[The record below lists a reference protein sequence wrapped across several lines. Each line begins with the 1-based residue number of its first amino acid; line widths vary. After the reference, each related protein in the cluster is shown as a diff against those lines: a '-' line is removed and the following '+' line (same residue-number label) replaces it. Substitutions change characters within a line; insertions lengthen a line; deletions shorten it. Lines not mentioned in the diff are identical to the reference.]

1 VISVTSPAAG
11 DGKSTLALNLAISL
25 AQSGKK
31 TIIVESDLRRPK
43 VHKLTGAENKVG
55 IVDALRGTLP
65 LDECIQP
72 TQVSDLSVMP
82 CGPRPKDPAEL
93 LARPEY
99 ERVLADLRARFDYVI
114 VDTPPVL
121 AVTDPAGVAARV
133 DGTIVCMRLSR
144 HTRDLGK
151 RTVESLRDIGAT
163 VAGIVINGVEERDA
177 YGYGNYRYSDYRYY
191 YKNYNYKYGY
201 GRYGSYNSYSETEG
215 SEYYSDDRPSQLRG
229 QRQQSIEDNVS
240 SEQTEAEKSDKV

>member
-31 TIIVESDLRRPK
+31 TIIIESDLRRPK
-43 VHKLTGAENKVG
+43 VHKLTGADNKIGV
-55 IVDALRGTLP
+55 VDVLRGTET
-65 LDECIQP
+65 LDAAIQT
-72 TQVSDLSVMP
+72 TQVADLNVLP
-82 CGPRPKDPAEL
+82 CGNRPKDPAEL

-99 ERVLADLRARFDYVI
+99 ERLLDDLRARYDYVI

-133 DGTIVCMRLSR
+133 DGVIVCMRLSR

-229 QRQQSIEDNVS
+229 KRSQANAEESA
-240 SEQTEAEKSDKV
+240 SETAEPEKSA